1 MNGRVSITRGRRKCR
16 SKLWSRLS
24 SWVLAGCAILQNG
37 GFRILRVAIREIG
50 VPGIHFAVREIGV
63 PGIHF
68 AVREIGVPGIH
79 FANREIGVPG
89 KGAAPGPSMSGGNE
103 TRLYGILVDV

>member
-1 MNGRVSITRGRRKCR
+1 MRTREKASDLGMDGRTSITRGRRKCR

-37 GFRILRVAIREIG
+37 GFRILRVA
-50 VPGIHFAVREIGV
+50 
-63 PGIHF
+63 
-68 AVREIGVPGIH
+68 
-79 FANREIGVPG
+79 NREIGVPG

-103 TRLYGILVDV
+103 TRLYGILVDVVDGLEEMRLVANETVPIFA